1 MSDNENRVER
11 DQVLI
16 DKIGKLL
23 AVAASTKNE
32 EERDAFTQRAMD
44 LIAQNNLDMA
54 AITEGGASAAAAK
67 RADEKLKGGLYQFQ
81 RDIWEAVADLNFCMY
96 WNLYTYVE
104 GKVSKYWVRKYGGVA
119 NVPEWRKGG
128 YTFQH
133 RLVGRTVN
141 IAATVAMCQYLEQ
154 TMDRLVRERLP
165 NTPSDW
171 WGSWA
176 VAYREGMAD
185 EVVKKIRE
193 RRRQVLAEE
202 QVKAAAAREA
212 ELEKTK
218 GMESTGTSV
227 TLSSVKKDEE
237 QANYDFLNGDGAYA
251 KKLAQRAR
259 WAQEQK
265 EADEAYTK
273 WAKANP
279 EEARKQEEQ
288 RRKDSRRRTSW
299 NAGTGSGGRDRA
311 SDKHSGAYWAG
322 REKGESIS
330 IDQQMG
336 DRSPRRLK

>member
-1 MSDNENRVER
+1 MDNENRVER

-23 AVAASTKNE
+23 AVAASTKND

-67 RADEKLKGGLYQFQ
+67 RADEKHKGGLYQFQ
-81 RDIWEAVADLNFCMY
+81 RDLWQAVADLNFCMY
-96 WNLYTYVE
+96 WNLYTYDKE
-104 GKVSKYWVRKYGGVA
+104 KVSKYWIRKYGGKA
-119 NVPEWRKGG
+119 NVPDWRKGG
-128 YTFQH
+128 YHFQH

-141 IAATVAMCQYLEQ
+141 IAGTLAMCTYLEQ

-165 NTPSDW
+165 NNPGDW

-185 EVVKKIRE
+185 EIVKKIYA
-193 RRRQVLAEE
+193 RRKEVLAEE
-202 QVKAAAAREA
+202 QRKAQEARDA

-218 GMESTGTSV
+218 GAESTGTSITLV
-227 TLSSVKKDEE
+227 TVKKQEE
-237 QANYDFLNGDGAYA
+237 EANYDFLHGDGAFA
-251 KKLAQRAR
+251 RRMAQRAK

-265 EADEAYTK
+265 EADEAYTA

-279 EEARKQEEQ
+279 EEARKQEEE
-288 RRKDSRRRTSW
+288 RRKASRRRTSW
-299 NAGTGSGGRDRA
+299 NAGTGSGPKRA
-311 SDKHSGAYWAG
+311 GDKHSGAYWAG

-330 IDQQMG
+330 IDPQMG
-336 DRSPRRLK
+336 DRTPKRIK